1 MSAAHNT
8 CREVRDAV
16 AKFYPLS
23 FGLVFRPG
31 RTRFNFSLDT
41 LYLGWPFNGDNKVER
56 FFDLWN
62 KHDFSHLR
70 YLAVHEEVFGVD
82 FVFGKDQAMAK
93 RVLGAALEH
102 LCGLKELIYVCD
114 VMEHGESKIS
124 VPFNE
129 KGPMLLFKN
138 WNFLR
143 NS

>member
-1 MSAAHNT
+1 MPSQNSILCHLDQYFDQD
-8 CREVRDAV
+8 EPD
-16 AKFYPLS
+16 S
-23 FGLVFRPG
+23 II
-31 RTRFNFSLDT
+31 SLDT

-56 FFDLWN
+56 FVDLWN

-93 RVLGAALEH
+93 RVLGAALER

-138 WNFLR
+138 CELP
-143 NS
+143 